1 MTPAHDHPDVRGFE
15 SAAKRAA
22 DGILVAKS
30 ATVVAHI
37 DADGVSAASIAS
49 SALERA
55 GIETKVRFVKKLDED
70 EVNRVNADASEAV
83 WLVDL
88 GSSFFSKLEHP
99 IVCVTDHHIPE
110 TAAKARRAGQNDL
123 GSFVEEGLH
132 INPHLFGID
141 GSTDISG
148 AGTTYTV
155 ARHIAAESVDLLPL
169 AIVGAVG
176 DLQDSAF
183 CRLKGLNRSLVEK
196 GESAGV
202 LRAIRDIRIFGR
214 ETRPVAR
221 MLQYSTDPMLPGLT
235 NSEDACHAF
244 LLELGIDLK
253 EGERWRCWIDLT
265 TEERRTV
272 CTVLGELLLDN
283 GNGPSSV
290 RRLIGDVYVLEKEKP
305 GTELHDA
312 KEYSTLL
319 NACGR
324 YMKAEIGLD
333 ICRGDRGDSYTA
345 GKTLLANHRGNLAE
359 AISLVRDLGV
369 KRRKHLQWFHGRDE
383 ILDSIVGI
391 VAGMVL
397 GSGEVVADVPI
408 IAFAYSEDEKVKVS
422 ARGTR
427 AMVNSGLDLASAIK
441 QASEMVGG
449 TGGGHN
455 IAAGA
460 TIGMG
465 REEEFLD
472 AIEAIIEKQMP
483 PSV

>member
-1 MTPAHDHPDVRGFE
+1 MTPGHEHPDVAGFE

-22 DGILVAKS
+22 DGLLTARS
-30 ATVVAHI
+30 ATVIAHI
-37 DADGVSAASIAS
+37 DADGVSAASIAKRM
-49 SALERA
+49 LERA
-55 GIETKVRFVKKLDED
+55 GIAATVRFVKKLDED
-70 EVNRVNADASEAV
+70 EVKRSNSAPSDAI
-83 WLVDL
+83 WFVDL
-88 GSSFFSKLEHP
+88 GSSYFSKFEHP
-99 IVCVTDHHIPE
+99 VVCVTDHHIPE
-110 TAAKARRAGQNDL
+110 TPRSSRRPGQNDL
-123 GSFVEEGLH
+123 GSFVDDGLH
-132 INPHLFGID
+132 VNPHLFGID

-155 ARHIAAESVDLLPL
+155 AKHLAKDNVDLLPL

-176 DLQDSAF
+176 DLQDSAQ
-183 CRLKGLNRSLVEK
+183 CRLKGLNRALVES
-196 GESAGV
+196 GVGSGV
-202 LRAIRDIRIFGR
+202 LRATRDIRIFGR

-235 NSEDACHAF
+235 NSDEACHAF

-253 EGERWRCWIDLT
+253 EGERWRAWIDLSAD
-265 TEERRTV
+265 EHRTV
-272 CTVLGELLLDN
+272 CSALSELLLDN
-283 GNGPSSV
+283 GMGARSV
-290 RRLIGDVYVLEKEKP
+290 RRLIGDVYILQKERE

-333 ICRGDRGDSYTA
+333 ICLGDRGDSYTA

-359 AISLVRDLGV
+359 AISLVKELGV
-369 KRRKHLQWFHGRDE
+369 QRKEHLQWFHGRDE

-397 GSGEVVADVPI
+397 GSGEVVADVPM

-427 AMVNSGLDLASAIK
+427 AMVDSGLDLARAIK
-441 QASEMVGG
+441 QASEKVGG

-460 TIGMG
+460 TVPMG
-465 REEEFLD
+465 KEEEFLEVID
-472 AIEAIIEKQMP
+472 SIIEAQMS
-483 PSV
+483 PSG

>member
-1 MTPAHDHPDVRGFE
+1 MTPGHDHPDIAGFE
-15 SAAKRAA
+15 AAAKSAAE
-22 DGILVAKS
+22 GLLMAKS
-30 ATVVAHI
+30 ATVIAHI
-37 DADGVSAASIAS
+37 DADGVSAASIAT

-55 GIETKVRFVKKLDED
+55 GIDSKARFIKKLDQD
-70 EVNRVNADASEAV
+70 EVKRINSEPTEAV

-99 IVCVTDHHIPE
+99 VVCVTDHHIPE
-110 TAAKARRAGQNDL
+110 SPRTARRPGQNDL
-123 GSFVEEGLH
+123 GSFTDAGLH
-132 INPHLFGID
+132 VNPHLFGID

-148 AGTTYTV
+148 AGTTYAV
-155 ARHIAAESVDLLPL
+155 AKHLTDRNIDLLPL

-176 DLQDSAF
+176 DLQDSAA

-196 GESAGV
+196 GESESV
-202 LRAIRDIRIFGR
+202 LRAARDIRIFGR

-221 MLQYSTDPMLPGLT
+221 MLQYSTDPVLPGLT
-235 NSEDACHAF
+235 NSEDACNSF

-253 EGERWRCWIDLT
+253 EGDKWRCWIDLSK
-265 TEERRTV
+265 EERRTV
-272 CTVLGELLLDN
+272 CSALGELLLDN
-283 GNGPSSV
+283 RMGPSSI
-290 RRLIGDVYVLEKEKP
+290 RRLIGDVYILEKEKP

-333 ICRGDRGDSYTA
+333 ICHGDRGDSYAA

-369 KRRKHLQWFHGRDE
+369 QRRKHLQWFHGRDE

-397 GSGEVVADVPI
+397 GSGEVVPDVPI

-422 ARGTR
+422 ARGSR
-427 AMVNSGLDLASAIK
+427 WMVDSGLDLASAIK
-441 QASEMVGG
+441 QASEKVGG

-465 REEEFLD
+465 KEEEFLE
-472 AIEAIIEKQMP
+472 AIEAIIQTQMA
-483 PSV
+483 PSG

>member
-1 MTPAHDHPDVRGFE
+1 MSPGHEHPDVAGFE
-15 SAAKRAA
+15 SAARHAA
-22 DGILVAKS
+22 NGLLSAKS
-30 ATVVAHI
+30 ATVIAHI
-37 DADGVSAASIAS
+37 DADGVSAASIARR
-49 SALERA
+49 ALERA
-55 GIETKVRFVKKLDED
+55 SIEPTVRFVKKLDED
-70 EVNRVNADASEAV
+70 EVRRANSALTDAI

-110 TAAKARRAGQNDL
+110 APKAARRSGQNDL
-123 GSFVEEGLH
+123 SVFVDEGLH
-132 INPHLFGID
+132 VNPHLFGID

-148 AGTTYTV
+148 AGTTYSV
-155 ARHIAAESVDLLPL
+155 AKYLARDSIDLLPL

-176 DLQDSAF
+176 DLQDSSH
-183 CRLKGLNRSLVEK
+183 CRLKGINRTFVEN
-196 GESAGV
+196 GSEAGV
-202 LRAIRDIRIFGR
+202 LLATRDIRIFGR

-235 NSEDACHAF
+235 NCEDGCNAF

-253 EGERWRCWIDLT
+253 EGEKWRCWVDLSH
-265 TEERRTV
+265 EEKRTV
-272 CTVLGELLLDN
+272 CSALSELLLDN
-283 GNGPSSV
+283 GMGAGSV
-290 RRLIGDVYVLEKEKP
+290 RRLIGDVYILRKEAP

-333 ICRGDRGDSYTA
+333 ICLGDRGDSYAA

-359 AISLVRDLGV
+359 AIALVRDLGV
-369 KRRKHLQWFHGRDE
+369 QRREHLQWFHGRDE

-427 AMVNSGLDLASAIK
+427 AMVDSGLDLASAIK
-441 QASEMVGG
+441 HASEKVGG

-465 REEEFLD
+465 KEEEFLD
-472 AIEAIIEKQMP
+472 EIEAIIARQMS